1 MSLQALLQIASD
13 EAKPLLMNAFSS
25 KISSKTNWEKVLTK
39 TDEEID
45 FSDCPE
51 LDAQFFARPSEATL
65 ATVTLGVEPDVLA
78 WFRAQGEEGDQKM
91 RAALRIY
98 VQAHQ

>member
-1 MSLQALLQIASD
+1 
-13 EAKPLLMNAFSS
+13 MNASS
-25 KISSKTNWEKVLTK
+25 PKISSKTNWEKVLSK

-51 LDAQFFARPSEATL
+51 LDAQFFERPPVPAL

-98 VQAHQ
+98 AQAHQ

>member
-1 MSLQALLQIASD
+1 
-13 EAKPLLMNAFSS
+13 MNASS
-25 KISSKTNWEKVLTK
+25 TKISSKTNWEKVLSK

-51 LDAQFFARPSEATL
+51 LDAQFFERPPVPTL
-65 ATVTLGVEPDVLA
+65 ATVTLAIEPDVLA
-78 WFRAQGEEGDQKM
+78 WFRAQGEDGDQKM

-98 VQAHQ
+98 AQAHQ

>member
-1 MSLQALLQIASD
+1 
-13 EAKPLLMNAFSS
+13 MNASSS
-25 KISSKTNWEKVLTK
+25 KISSKTNWEKILSK

-51 LDAQFFARPSEATL
+51 LDAQFFANAPVPTL
-65 ATVTLGVEPDVLA
+65 ATVTLDVEPDVLA
-78 WFRAQGEEGDQKM
+78 WFRAQGAESDQKM

-98 VQAHQ
+98 AHAHQ